1 MALVRK
7 VVVLG
12 LAALGLYKAWEIAS
26 VKLAEMRERAADAKA
41 RIEPA
46 LRETEDTVHA
56 AAEDVSASIH
66 DLSQTVAD
74 AVSTAVSN
82 PPAHSPDQ
90 GEMGRLVGDESLERV
105 TEF

>member
-7 VVVLG
+7 IVILALAGLG
-12 LAALGLYKAWEIAS
+12 VYKAWEIGSA
-26 VKLAEMRERAADAKA
+26 KLSEMRQRAVDAKA

-46 LRETEDTVHA
+46 LRETEDAVHA

-74 AVSTAVSN
+74 TVTTAVSSS
-82 PPAHSPDQ
+82 PADSPKP
-90 GEMGRLVGDESLERV
+90 GSWAAS
-105 TEF
+105 